1 MKLVIVSAVSVADI
15 AIVIVGWACESTEE
29 LEGEVDLVRRPH
41 HACLATT
48 QHTFMHVLE
57 AEIESVPFAICIARW
72 LYYVSA
78 LP

>member
-1 MKLVIVSAVSVADI
+1 MKLVIVSAVSVVDI

-48 QHTFMHVLE
+48 QHTFMHVD
-57 AEIESVPFAICIARW
+57 FAICIARW
-72 LYYVSA
+72 LHVSA